1 LTDRK
6 DKIERT
12 LILCLTPAR
21 VLLYECDA
29 LIFRGCSKMSRCKD
43 CECLLIDFPLP

>member
-1 LTDRK
+1 LKNRE

-12 LILCLTPAR
+12 LILCLTRVR

-29 LIFRGCSKMSRCKD
+29 FILFRGCSKMFRC
-43 CECLLIDFPLP
+43 